1 MRFLSAKVHTIIGL
15 VVGVALLVAPNIF
28 GFAENEAASLI
39 ARIIGAV
46 ILVSELVTTSRFS
59 LLKLVPMRVHLFMD
73 YLVGLVLALS
83 PWLFGFADTE
93 ANVWVP
99 HLVVG
104 LLVIGYAAATDP
116 DDESTDTVVG

>member
-104 LLVIGYAAATDP
+104 LLVIGYAA
-116 DDESTDTVVG
+116 